1 MKGSTLSL
9 QKPSLLLPLLA
20 GIAVFVFAAVK
31 EQYLFVFIPFAAF
44 IVWLLL
50 RNMRTMYLL
59 LLFCI
64 PISTEIEFS
73 SLLATDFPDE
83 LLMILLTS
91 AIIAVFIY
99 KPNSFPQVAR
109 KSSLFLLLLLQLS
122 WIAVTAFFS
131 YEPLLSFKHLLA
143 KTWYVIPFVLG
154 TIYLCN
160 RTRYLILAAKIML
173 FGMLIP
179 IAYSWYHHAQTGFR
193 FETINPSLGPFFRNH
208 VNYAALIVC
217 LIPVALAFFFHSK
230 GKAKKWWAVLT
241 MLFFI
246 ALVLGYSRGAW
257 ICLFTGIITIWAV
270 RKKYLLSLFA
280 AGVMFIL
287 LSFGWLVHNNNYLR
301 FAPDFNRTIYH
312 SEFSEHMQA
321 TYALKD
327 ISTVER
333 FYRWIAGMRM
343 VATEPITGFGPAS
356 FYSHY
361 RSYAIPVFETWV
373 SNNPE
378 RSTAHN
384 YFLLLAIE
392 QGIPGLIIFLLLIV
406 AMYAT
411 AIKVYHASRHTF
423 HRSLAMIAAV
433 IFSMILTLNMLSD
446 LIETDKIGS
455 IFYLLLG
462 VLIYLGNQQKN
473 YASANRQ

>member
-1 MKGSTLSL
+1 MNGATLSL

-20 GIAVFVFAAVK
+20 GITVFVFAAVK
-31 EQYLFVFIPFAAF
+31 EQYLFILIPFAVF
-44 IVWLLL
+44 IGWLLL

-59 LLFCI
+59 LLFSI
-64 PISTEIEFS
+64 PLSTEIEFNN
-73 SLLATDFPDE
+73 LLATDLPDE
-83 LLMILLTS
+83 LLMILLT
-91 AIIAVFIY
+91 AALIAVFIHR
-99 KPNSFPQVAR
+99 PSSFPMAAR
-109 KSSLFLLLLLQLS
+109 KSNLFSLLLLQFS
-122 WIAVTAFFS
+122 WIAVAGFFS
-131 YEPLLSFKHLLA
+131 YEPLLSIKHLLA
-143 KTWYVIPFVLG
+143 KTWYIIPFVLG
-154 TIYLCN
+154 TLFLCN
-160 RTRYLILAAKIML
+160 RPRYFILAAKLML

-179 IAYSWYHHAQTGFR
+179 IAYSWYHHAQSGFR

-217 LIPVALAFFFHSK
+217 LIPIAVAFFFSSK
-230 GKAKKWWAVLT
+230 GKSKKWWAVLVIIF
-241 MLFFI
+241 LI
-246 ALVLGYSRGAW
+246 ALILGYSRGAW
-257 ICLFTGIITIWAV
+257 ICLFTGLITVWAV

-280 AGVMFIL
+280 AGMFFVFVSI
-287 LSFGWLVHNNNYLR
+287 GWLIHNNNYLR

-333 FYRWIAGMRM
+333 FYRWIAGVRM
-343 VATEPITGFGPAS
+343 VAEEPITGFGPAS

-361 RSYAIPVFETWV
+361 RAYAIPVFETWV

-392 QGIPGLIIFLLLIV
+392 QGIPGLIFFLLLIG

-411 AIKVYHASRHTF
+411 AIKVYHASRHPF
-423 HRSLAMIAAV
+423 HRALAMIAAV
-433 IFSMILTLNMLSD
+433 ILSMIVTLNMLSD
-446 LIETDKIGS
+446 LIETDKIGT

-462 VLIYLGNQQKN
+462 VLIYLDHQQK
-473 YASANRQ
+473 RLRITE